1 MKEKCQYLPWKVKP
15 FLENSQGLLLC
26 IGECDSAHCDK
37 MIIYVQKYKVWEF
50 GDFILGSILGL

>member
-37 MIIYVQKYKVWEF
+37 MIIIENMGFEWF
-50 GDFILGSILGL
+50 LF